1 MVLDTMK
8 KIGILGGLSP
18 ESTAYYYQYI
28 TRKYT
33 GRFGDYSF
41 PDIIIYSVNFQQ
53 YINWYRNDK
62 WNVMADDI
70 VSVISTL
77 QSAGADFAVM
87 ATNTIHYVYDI
98 VAARSGIPII
108 SLVEVVSSEAQKLG
122 ISKIG
127 LLGTKF
133 TMEHDFYSKSLKKLG
148 IETLVPTEDEKQIV
162 DDIIFNELT
171 QGIIN
176 EDSKKKYLDV
186 INSLVSRGIDGVI
199 LGCTEIPLLINQEDV
214 EIHAL
219 DSSKIHAEAAFN
231 YALE

>member
-1 MVLDTMK
+1 V
-8 KIGILGGLSP
+8 
-18 ESTAYYYQYI
+18 
-28 TRKYT
+28 
-33 GRFGDYSF
+33 
-41 PDIIIYSVNFQQ
+41 
-53 YINWYRNDK
+53 
-62 WNVMADDI
+62 
-70 VSVISTL
+70 
-77 QSAGADFAVM
+77 
-87 ATNTIHYVYDI
+87 HYVYDT
-98 VAARSGIPII
+98 VASRSEIPII

-122 ISKIG
+122 ITKIG

-133 TMEHDFYSKSLKKLG
+133 TMQHDFYPKALAKIG
-148 IETLVPTEDEKQIV
+148 IETLVPTVDEQKIV
-162 DDIIFNELT
+162 DDIIFYELT
-171 QGIIN
+171 KGILK